1 MAMAF
6 SVGRQMERQGIPGR
20 ECSSGYMGG
29 QVHEDGSH
37 HLLFSLWDWNAS
49 LHTAFGVKPISTD
62 GGKTGC
68 SAFGG
73 EGTGGHCG
81 APLPGD
87 DFMWEI
93 VSAETVPPST
103 STCSFL
109 SGRPA
114 FFCPQGSRYTFAAFV
129 EEADSTL
136 HGLEGTIWQA
146 QVTNEESGHVT
157 TIGQM

>member
-49 LHTAFGVKPISTD
+49 LHTAFGVKPISSD

-103 STCSFL
+103 STCSLL
-109 SGRPA
+109 SGRP
-114 FFCPQGSRYTFAAFV
+114 FFCQQGSRYTFAAFV

-136 HGLEGTIWQA
+136 HGLEGTVWQA